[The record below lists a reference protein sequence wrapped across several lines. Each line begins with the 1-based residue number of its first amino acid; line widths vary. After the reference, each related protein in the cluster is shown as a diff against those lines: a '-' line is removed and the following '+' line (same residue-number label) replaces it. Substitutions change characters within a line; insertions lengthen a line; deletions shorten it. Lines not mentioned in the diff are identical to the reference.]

1 VIQRKLSCFLFSLLT
16 LVLPPLAAMSQD
28 NPSITSSS
36 TNTTNGDDFGWQ
48 TTIYSPIDLAEVELT
63 FTSIDNTLS
72 IGESNFAT
80 LASIL
85 QPVIS
90 LNIAV
95 VAPDEKIFIRYGSPD
110 TKEKLAADAKAAKD
124 EIGIHGV
131 SVIFRKPPTTGKPF
145 GQTTKKAIEDA
156 GFTITQTGKTKS
168 HYTVTLPDPVTDDVA
183 KKFNDLF
190 TIVDPDPE
198 D

>member
-95 VAPDEKIFIRYGSPD
+95 VAPDEKMFIRYGSPD
-110 TKEKLAADAKAAKD
+110 TK
-124 EIGIHGV
+124 
-131 SVIFRKPPTTGKPF
+131 
-145 GQTTKKAIEDA
+145 
-156 GFTITQTGKTKS
+156 
-168 HYTVTLPDPVTDDVA
+168 
-183 KKFNDLF
+183 
-190 TIVDPDPE
+190 
-198 D
+198 

>member
-1 VIQRKLSCFLFSLLT
+1 
-16 LVLPPLAAMSQD
+16 MSQD